1 MRVATS
7 VAVSSMDDCAMLL
20 IAVATNKVR
29 ITFLMFIML
38 NGLIVSGSTEGIA
51 NPVLEMSSGIRTHD
65 ALIDD

>member
-1 MRVATS
+1 
-7 VAVSSMDDCAMLL
+7 MDDCAMLL